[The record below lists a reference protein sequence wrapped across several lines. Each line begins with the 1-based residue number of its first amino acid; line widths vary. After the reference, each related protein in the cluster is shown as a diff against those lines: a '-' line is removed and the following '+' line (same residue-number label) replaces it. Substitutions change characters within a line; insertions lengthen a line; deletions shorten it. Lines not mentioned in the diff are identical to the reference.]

1 MREAGPVIKFSIFA
15 LIMLVVV
22 SGLVVVFGNLRFASE
37 DEYKAVFTNVSG
49 LRAGEF
55 VQIAGVEVGQVKS
68 VSVLNNEQAE
78 VAFSVARDVELSTT
92 TRAAVRWANLIGAHY
107 LELTEG
113 TGTAQP
119 LGPGGEIPVENT
131 EPALDLD
138 ALLGGFKPLFKALDP
153 DQVNRLTS
161 SLITVFQGQ
170 GGSVADIL
178 EQTAQLTNSL
188 ADRDQLIGEVITN
201 FNEVLRTVEGHN
213 EQFSQGID
221 NLQQLVS
228 GLSQQS
234 DPIAASLAH
243 INDAS
248 ATISSLLGQT
258 RPDIASDVKEIDRF
272 SAQINSDKDYVSSQ
286 LTLLPNVYQKLTRL
300 GLYGDYFSFYLCDA
314 QIKVNGPNG
323 DPVYI
328 PIVGQ
333 RAGRC
338 TK

>member
-1 MREAGPVIKFSIFA
+1 MREAGPVVKFSIFA
-15 LIMLVVV
+15 VAMLIVI
-22 SGLVVVFGNLRFASE
+22 SGLVVVFGHMRFDTE

-49 LRAGEF
+49 LRTGEF
-55 VQIAGVEVGQVKS
+55 VQIAGVEVGQIKS
-68 VSVLNNEQAE
+68 VTVVDNTHAE
-78 VAFSVARDVELSTT
+78 VKFSVDRDVELTT
-92 TRAAVRWANLIGAHY
+92 STRAAVRWANLIGAHY
-107 LELTEG
+107 LELAEG
-113 TGTAQP
+113 HGSAKQLP
-119 LGPGGEIPVENT
+119 PGGQIPEENT

-170 GGSVADIL
+170 GGSIADVL
-178 EQTAQLTNSL
+178 DQTAQLTNTL
-188 ADRDQLIGEVITN
+188 ADRDQLIGSVITK
-201 FNEVLRTVEGHN
+201 FNDVLRTVENHN

-234 DPIAASLAH
+234 DPIANSLAH

-248 ATISSLLGQT
+248 ATVSSLLGQA
-258 RPDIASDVKEIDRF
+258 RPDIASDVEQIDRV
-272 SAQINSDKDYVSSQ
+272 STQVNSDKDFVNSQ
-286 LTLLPNVYQKLTRL
+286 LAKLPDVYQKLTRL
-300 GLYGDYFSFYLCDA
+300 GLYGDYFTFYLCDA
-314 QIKVNGPNG
+314 TIKVNGPNG

-338 TK
+338 AK